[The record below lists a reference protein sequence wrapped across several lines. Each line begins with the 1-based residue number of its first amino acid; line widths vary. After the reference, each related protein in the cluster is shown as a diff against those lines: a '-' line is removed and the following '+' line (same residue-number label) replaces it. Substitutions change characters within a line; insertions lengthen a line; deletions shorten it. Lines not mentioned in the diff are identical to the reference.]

1 MWTAD
6 PVSGLVRLQSDSSS
20 TRSATRGPRFQT
32 IIGLEI
38 HAQLQIPTK
47 LFSPTT
53 LLQNITQQRPV
64 RDDDNADGGTT
75 LTYASA
81 SAISS
86 PPNTQLSLLD
96 VAVPGSLPVLSAAAV
111 HAAVLASAALQ
122 CEIRETSR
130 FERKHYSYADLAM
143 GYQITQQRWPLAVNG
158 SVSWN
163 TSAASSKPT
172 KNKKQSA
179 ASTAVDTVTC
189 RIERLQL
196 EQDTAKTT
204 TRRRSIPNDAQ
215 PSSST
220 HFTEALVDFN
230 RAGVAL
236 IEIVTAPDLRS
247 SQQAVRLTEIVR
259 QLLLHVG
266 VCDGQLQS
274 GSLRVDLNVNIE
286 ELIERDDA
294 EEDIKSQQEEQ
305 QQQQQQRPRRSPLVE
320 VKNLNSLRQVEEAAL
335 YEARRQAAVWSNEH
349 DDDNNDAAVGLSGE
363 TRTWNVLANKTD
375 LLRKKDQEQDYR
387 FMPEPDLPPL
397 VLNAATLDG
406 CASVQEFVDQH
417 LPELPAQ
424 ALERLMQVY
433 GLSAY
438 QAAVVAADPPAIHLL
453 DTAIATALRQLGN
466 DSTVDD
472 ENGGNSKRVKDIAQS
487 AANLLSNELFKLVK
501 EDTLDESD
509 RTVTVQ
515 ASSVTGEQLGEIVVL
530 LTRNTISNTTAKKL
544 LAVLYHEEE
553 TGVSPSKVAAA
564 RGFELVTDPEQ
575 LREFCRNVM
584 TSHPDEVVVY
594 QRGGKFVGKMIK
606 LFTGK
611 AMAASR
617 GNAHPE
623 RLREALLEV
632 LEEVAPGVTDQ

>member
-1 MWTAD
+1 MNMWTAD
-6 PVSGLVRLQSDSSS
+6 PVSGLVCLQNSDNDDP
-20 TRSATRGPRFQT
+20 TTATDRPRRFQT

-53 LLQNITQQRPV
+53 
-64 RDDDNADGGTT
+64 T
-75 LTYASA
+75 LASA
-81 SAISS
+81 SSS
-86 PPNTQLSLLD
+86 PPNTLVSLLD
-96 VAVPGSLPVLSAAAV
+96 VAVPGSMPVLSATAV
-111 HAAVLASAALQ
+111 HAAVLSAAALQ
-122 CEIRETSR
+122 CEIREKSR
-130 FERKHYSYADLAM
+130 FERKHYSYADLPL

-163 TSAASSKPT
+163 PSASSTKPT
-172 KNKKQSA
+172 KNKKQPASA
-179 ASTAVDTVTC
+179 SATAVDTITC

-204 TRRRSIPNDAQ
+204 TRRRSIPNDVQ
-215 PSSST
+215 PSSS
-220 HFTEALVDFN
+220 FTESLVDFN

-274 GSLRVDLNVNIE
+274 GSLRVDLNVNIQE
-286 ELIERDDA
+286 IIERDCD
-294 EEDIKSQQEEQ
+294 EEDETPSLQQN
-305 QQQQQQRPRRSPLVE
+305 RPRRSPRVE

-335 YEARRQAAVWSNEH
+335 YEARRQAALWTNEQ
-349 DDDNNDAAVGLSGE
+349 DDGDNDAVVLSAE

-387 FMPEPDLPPL
+387 FLPEPDLPPL
-397 VLNAATLDG
+397 VLNATTLNG

-438 QAAVVAADPPAIHLL
+438 QATVVAADPPAIRLL
-453 DTAIATALRQLGN
+453 DTAIATALQQLDN
-466 DSTVDD
+466 DNNVDD
-472 ENGGNSKRVKDIAQS
+472 ENSGNNKRVKEIAQS

-501 EDTLDESD
+501 EDNPDDSGDTISV
-509 RTVTVQ
+509 R
-515 ASSVTGEQLGEIVVL
+515 ASTVTGEQLGEIVVL
-530 LTRNTISNTTAKKL
+530 LTRNTISNTMAKKL

-553 TGVSPSKVAAA
+553 TGVSPSKVAEA

-575 LREFCRNVM
+575 LRDLCRNVM
-584 TSHPDEVVVY
+584 TSHPDELLVY

-611 AMAASR
+611 AMAASQ

-632 LEEVAPGVTDQ
+632 LEEVAPGMAEE